1 MNGTGVMINYGWR
14 HTQTHEAQKLT
25 VLPERIVQM
34 GVRRTCDGNLRDIVV
49 QLLDSGARQ
58 LVWASATVVPE
69 GKPGRIAGEEV
80 VYNAAAAEA
89 MADNGVIVNDLHTV
103 SSKVDPSLFRGDFHY
118 TAEGSRLIAQ
128 QVPAHTRAALQRW
141 KRNRAAV

>member
-1 MNGTGVMINYGWR
+1 M
-14 HTQTHEAQKLT
+14 
-25 VLPERIVQM
+25 
-34 GVRRTCDGNLRDIVV
+34 

-69 GKPGRIAGEEV
+69 GEPGRIAGEEV
-80 VYNAAAAEA
+80 VYNAAAAEV

-103 SSKVDPSLFRGDFHY
+103 TSKVDPSLFRGDLHY
-118 TAEGSRLIAQ
+118 TAEGFRLIAQ

-141 KRNRAAV
+141 KHNRAAV